1 MRRSRYKGRALLLRV
16 LLPFSL
22 AAFTGCTGMVQQEL
36 DETHAKLAALQEL
49 VRSVNQDLVSLGQV
63 VSELDDSHTIVRE
76 SYLETEDGYELEFAD
91 GKKIVIHKGIDGQ
104 DGRVFPIGVQKDED
118 GLYYWTIDN
127 PYDEVDEMVWLTDA
141 DGNKVRAGAK
151 DGVDGIAPI
160 LKIEEGAW
168 WISVDGGETFTKI
181 ADCADMDGCGVFSSV
196 NADDPD
202 KVLLVLWDGTE
213 LAVPRYV
220 PVKLSFS
227 GQPRDTL
234 AIAAGELLPIA
245 FDVVLE
251 GTTEEPLVIA
261 SGTDGTYFSEIV
273 MSPEPCLGVVKVQ
286 APAVFTP
293 GYILLSAYC
302 AGYSAYKMISFIER
316 VVTPADPLI
325 PVRLGSGDVIST
337 LSYEA
342 NFDYVAAPVDGNWLT
357 VVPDAEAGTIAFKAE
372 PNTGIQVRTCDVIV
386 TPKDNPDYIC
396 TTFRVYQAPA
406 QFTVDTSE
414 IQATADGGDFDV
426 WMTWNPASMENLSG
440 VVPEEFDWITAETV
454 TEDGFRRLKVHVAPN
469 EGEAA
474 RSGIVLLQFGTV
486 RVGEIKVVQQ
496 AAAPAGE

>member
-36 DETHAKLAALQEL
+36 DETHAKLAALQEMA
-49 VRSVNQDLVSLGQV
+49 RSVNEKLVSLDQV
-63 VSELDDSHTIVRE
+63 LSELDDSHTLVRD
-76 SYLETEDGYELEFAD
+76 SYRETEEGYELVFED
-91 GKKIVIHKGIDGQ
+91 GKTIVIHKGIDGQ

-118 GLYYWTIDN
+118 GLYYWTIGDPDN
-127 PYDEVDEMVWLTDA
+127 PEKVDWLTDA
-141 DGNKVRAGAK
+141 EGNKVRAGAK
-151 DGVDGIAPI
+151 DGVDGTAPI
-160 LKIEEGAW
+160 IKVEDNAW

-181 ADCADMDGCGVFSSV
+181 ADCADMDGYGVFSAV

-202 KVLLVLWDGTE
+202 KIILILWDGTE

-261 SGTDGTYFSEIV
+261 SGTDGTYFSEIR
-273 MSPEPCLGVVKVQ
+273 MSPEPGLGVVKVQ

-302 AGYSAYKMISFIER
+302 AGISAYKMISFIER
-316 VVTPADPLI
+316 VVTPADPVI
-325 PVRLGSGDVIST
+325 PVRLGCGDVT
-337 LSYEA
+337 GTVAYEA
-342 NFDYVAAPVDGNWLT
+342 NFEYVLAPVDGNWLT
-357 VVPDAEAGTIAFKAE
+357 VAPDPAAGIVTFKAGLN
-372 PNTGIQVRTCDVIV
+372 PGSAVRSCDVIV
-386 TPKDNPDYIC
+386 TPKNNPDYIC

-414 IQATADGGDFDV
+414 IQAAADGGDFDV
-426 WMTWNPASMENLSG
+426 WMTWNPATMENLSG
-440 VVPEEFDWITAETV
+440 IVPETVDWITAETV
-454 TEDGFRRLKVHVAPN
+454 TQDGFRRLKVHVAPN

-474 RSGIVLLQFGTV
+474 RNGIILIQFGTV
-486 RVGEIKVVQQ
+486 RLGEIKVVQQ
-496 AAAPAGE
+496 AAAAAGE